1 MHAVVCGERMLTD
14 LDFARLTTLL
24 GQELSG
30 ALCGMLDGVD
40 VVSPRDVPGDV
51 VTMYSRVEIVD
62 VHTSRRQ
69 VLTVCYPCDAQPAAG
84 FISVL
89 SPEGSRHCQVA
100 HAQWR
105 DVRCA
110 NRGPPLPARR
120 QRRLHPVAGRPTTGR
135 PTVPGS

>member
-62 VHTSRRQ
+62 VHISRRQ

-89 SPEGSRHCQVA
+89 SPVGSGLLGLRVRDIAKWLTPNGEMCAAQIVAIHYQPEGSGDYTR
-100 HAQWR
+100 
-105 DVRCA
+105 
-110 NRGPPLPARR
+110 
-120 QRRLHPVAGRPTTGR
+120 
-135 PTVPGS
+135 